1 VKIVPRGLWPLLFML
16 VCLSAGAQNPYGEIV
31 PVAEQTLLVIG
42 RPLSLGEQA
51 DVANV
56 VLHRSGDTLYLIDTG
71 DTESFRE
78 HLRAAVERLRPFR
91 RVVLINTNGHV
102 DHIGNNDLAY
112 ALGAERVDHFISVN
126 DVPTLRDNIRY
137 FAESF
142 ERVAPYVDLGKS
154 PTAYSNDLVSLF
166 SPVAPNMETVRVL
179 ESLPLEALEIGEQIF
194 PGWRFGEDLYVMK
207 SHGRTAG
214 QVVVYIPAAKL
225 LHLSDETNSYFP
237 PWHDS
242 SAFNTINLLLRVR
255 EVLDGEGVKFLSDS
269 RHHRLYDDPRAQRAL
284 VETLIANYFA
294 FDRLVNSALSA
305 NPEGLTLDELAA
317 RFEADPALQ
326 IGSDLDVDRNPLF
339 IRIKLLK
346 KLTEV
351 GAVPDGPPAPDTRFV
366 RGLKSAS

>member
-1 VKIVPRGLWPLLFML
+1 MRDCLHRCWLLLLML
-16 VCLSAGAQNPYGEIV
+16 VCAGAHAQYGQIV
-31 PVAEQTLLVIG
+31 PVTERTLLVIG
-42 RPLSLGEQA
+42 RPLNLGEQA

-56 VLHRSGDTLYLIDTG
+56 VLHRAGDTLYLIDTG
-71 DTESFRE
+71 DTESFRA
-78 HLRAAVERLRPFR
+78 HLHEAADRLRPFR

-102 DHIGNNDLAY
+102 DHIGNNDIVHE
-112 ALGAERVDHFISVN
+112 LGAEGVDHFISVH
-126 DVPTLRDNIRY
+126 DVPTLRDNVGY
-137 FAESF
+137 FAVDF

-154 PTAYSNDLVSLF
+154 PTDYSHDLVALF
-166 SPVAPNMETVRVL
+166 GPIEPNLETVRVL
-179 ESLPLEALEIGEQIF
+179 ESLPLEALEIGGQVF
-194 PGWRFGEDLYVMK
+194 PGWRFGEDVYVLK

-214 QVVVYIPAAKL
+214 QVVVYIPAAGL

-255 EVLDGEGVKFLSDS
+255 EVLDSEEVKFLSDS

-284 VETLIANYFA
+284 IETLIANYFA
-294 FDRLVNSALSA
+294 FDRMVNSALAA
-305 NPEGLTLDELAA
+305 NPAGLTLDELAA

-326 IGSDLDVDRNPLF
+326 VGSDLDVDRNPLF
-339 IRIKLLK
+339 VRIKLLK

-351 GAVPDGPPAPDTRFV
+351 GAVPDGPPALDTRFV